1 MVANDQGY
9 SEKRDFIRMQVNSP
23 VIITYAG
30 RQYQGLCKDLSG
42 AGMQVETEDSFEV
55 GAQLEVTIQQKGDNH
70 LPFNALVEVTR
81 SKTSTPGSQIIGLAI
96 KEILS

>member
-1 MVANDQGY
+1 MANDQPY

-23 VIITYAG
+23 VVITYAD

-42 AGMQVETEDSFEV
+42 AGMQVETEDSFDV

-81 SKTSTPGSQIIGLAI
+81 SQTSTPGNQTIGLSI
-96 KEILS
+96 IEILN

>member
-1 MVANDQGY
+1 MANDQPY

-23 VIITYAG
+23 VVITYAD

-55 GAQLEVTIQQKGDNH
+55 GAQLEVTIQQKGENH

-81 SKTSTPGSQIIGLAI
+81 SKTSTPGNQTIGLSI
-96 KEILS
+96 LEILN